1 MYNIEKILSLAQTTN
16 FVCETKLAY
25 TECDLS
31 KDHGSIEANK
41 LANLFFNNTCII
53 LMKQFEN

>member
-1 MYNIEKILSLAQTTN
+1 MYNIEKILSLAQTTT

-31 KDHGSIEANK
+31 EEHGSIEANK
-41 LANLFFNNTCII
+41 LANLFF
-53 LMKQFEN
+53 